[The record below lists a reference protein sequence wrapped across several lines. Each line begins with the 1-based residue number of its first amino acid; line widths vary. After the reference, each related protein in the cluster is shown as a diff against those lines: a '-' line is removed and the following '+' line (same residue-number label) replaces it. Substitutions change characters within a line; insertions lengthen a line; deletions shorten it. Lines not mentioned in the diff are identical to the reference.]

1 MAHKIYS
8 HYGFNEFVVMCG
20 YKGEYIKEYFL
31 NYRANSSDI
40 TIDLSDNSVQVHKNR
55 SEPWKITLCDTGKE
69 TLTGG
74 RIAKIK
80 KYIGNETF
88 MLTYGDGVADI
99 NIPELLECHR
109 NSGKIATL
117 TAVRPTSRFGVL
129 RIRKTAEYRT
139 SAKSRKIRR
148 RGLTAAFSFSSRKY
162 STIFRTRPT
171 LYGSGSLSTTL
182 RKQASS
188 THICTAA
195 SGAQWTCLKIKKT

>member
-1 MAHKIYS
+1 MKVAILAGGLGSRLGEETTVRPKPMVEIGGKPILWHIMKIYS

-117 TAVRPTSRFGVL
+117 TDTIWEREPLNNLAEAGQLNAYLHCGFWRPMDML
-129 RIRKTAEYRT
+129 KDKKDLNDLW
-139 SAKSRKIRR
+139 SAGRAPWKI
-148 RGLTAAFSFSSRKY
+148 
-162 STIFRTRPT
+162 
-171 LYGSGSLSTTL
+171 
-182 RKQASS
+182 
-188 THICTAA
+188 
-195 SGAQWTCLKIKKT
+195 WD